1 MTSISS
7 RPEGETV
14 RQVFHC
20 SEIFHDCRFIASGS
34 SRDEALAQAAQ
45 HAREA
50 HHLEEITPEIA
61 ELVRAAIH
69 EQWAAGAA

>member
-7 RPEGETV
+7 RQGSESV

-20 SEIFHDCRFIASGS
+20 SEIFHDCRFVASGS
-34 SRDEALAQAAQ
+34 SRDEALAQAAA

-61 ELVRAAIH
+61 ELVRGAIH
-69 EQWAAGAA
+69 EQWAGAA

>member
-7 RPEGETV
+7 WKEGESV
-14 RQVFHC
+14 RQVFYC
-20 SEIFHDCRFIASGS
+20 SEIFHDCRFVASGS
-34 SRDEALAQAAQ
+34 SRDEVVAQAAR

-69 EQWAAGAA
+69 QQWAGAA